1 MNTEHLLGCYE
12 ISLGDT
18 TGMGTPEKTEKLLSS
33 LKIPIQN
40 LAVHFHDT
48 YDTALE
54 NIVIALKE
62 GINVIDASVGGLG
75 GCPYAKKQA
84 GNVCTENV
92 LFLLENLGIR
102 TDVDLKMV
110 AEIGKEV
117 TEKLG
122 RENMSIF

>member
-1 MNTEHLLGCYE
+1 
-12 ISLGDT
+12 
-18 TGMGTPEKTEKLLSS
+18 MGTPEKTEKLLSS

-54 NIVIALKE
+54 NIIIALKE
-62 GINVIDASVGGLG
+62 GISVIDASVGGLG

-110 AEIGKEV
+110 AEIGNEV